1 MAALQRLIV
10 SEAFVMNNMSKKW
23 TALVLTVLSFLVIVP
38 AYAHHGSAGY
48 DMSKPVTV
56 TGTVTAYNFT
66 NPHVLISVDVKS
78 ASGTIEKWEGE
89 LTSPN
94 RLSRAGWSKNTLKS
108 GDQVTLIGA
117 PAKSG
122 NPTMVIQKVLK
133 DGQEINLG
141 AE

>member
-1 MAALQRLIV
+1 MT
-10 SEAFVMNNMSKKW
+10 KKCMLLLV
-23 TALVLTVLSFLVIVP
+23 TALGLFTIAP

-48 DMSKPVTV
+48 DMSKPATI

-78 ASGTIEKWEGE
+78 ASGVIEKWEGE

-94 RLSRAGWSKNTLKS
+94 RLSRSGWTKNTLKP

-122 NPTMVIQKVLK
+122 NPTMIIHKVLK
-133 DGQEINLG
+133 DGQEIDLG
-141 AE
+141 SE

>member
-1 MAALQRLIV
+1 
-10 SEAFVMNNMSKKW
+10 MNSVCKKW
-23 TALVLTVLSFLVIVP
+23 TVLVVTALSLLAIVP

-48 DMSKPVTV
+48 DMSKPATI

-66 NPHVLISVDVKS
+66 NPHVLISMDVKN
-78 ASGTIEKWEGE
+78 ASGAIEKWEGE

-94 RLSRAGWSKNTLKS
+94 RLSREGWSKNTLKP

-122 NPTMVIQKVLK
+122 SPTMIIRKVLK
-133 DGQEINLG
+133 DGQEIDLG

>member
-1 MAALQRLIV
+1 MI
-10 SEAFVMNNMSKKW
+10 KKW
-23 TALVLTVLSFLVIVP
+23 VLLSAIVLGLFVIAP

-48 DMSKPVTV
+48 DMSKPATI
-56 TGTVTAYNFT
+56 TGAVTAYNFT

-94 RLSRAGWSKNTLKS
+94 RLSRAGWSKNTLKP
-108 GDQVTLIGA
+108 GDQVTLVGA

-122 NPTMVIQKVLK
+122 NLTMIIRKVLK
-133 DGQEINLG
+133 DGQEIDQG
-141 AE
+141 SE